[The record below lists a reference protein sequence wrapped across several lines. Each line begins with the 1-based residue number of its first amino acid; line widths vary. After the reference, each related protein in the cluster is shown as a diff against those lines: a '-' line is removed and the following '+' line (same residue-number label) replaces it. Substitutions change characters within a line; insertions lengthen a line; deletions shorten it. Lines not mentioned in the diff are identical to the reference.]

1 MKLTLYESV
10 TLKIVQSLQA
20 GVVPWKK
27 PWHNT
32 ASLPVSLT
40 TGKPYRGINSFL
52 LVLAPFADHRWIT
65 FRKVKERGGSIKHG
79 ERATMVVFWKF
90 WEPPSDSEV
99 QEKRVPV
106 LRYFHVFNVEQCTGL
121 DIPELY
127 KPDPLPEPQRIERAE
142 LLVKSMPSSPTIA
155 EGGNAAWYRPSDD
168 HVQMPPMR
176 SFESAETYYSTLMHE
191 LAHSTGHQSRL
202 NRKEVTG
209 SIRFGSGTYSKEEL
223 VAELASAFCCATVG
237 LDNSLIDNVA
247 SYINCW
253 LKVLKSDPKAVVIA
267 AAQAQKA
274 ADYIRGVTYS

>member
-10 TLKIVQSLQA
+10 TLKIIQSLEN

-27 PWHNT
+27 PWQST

-52 LVLAPFADHRWIT
+52 LGLAPYTDHRWIT
-65 FRKVKERGGSIKHG
+65 FRQVNERGGSIKHG
-79 ERATMVVFWKF
+79 EKATMVVFWKF
-90 WEPPSDSEV
+90 WEPPSDSEEP
-99 QEKRVPV
+99 EKRFPV
-106 LRYFHVFNVEQCTGL
+106 LRYFHVFNVEQTAGL
-121 DIPELY
+121 NAPELY
-127 KPDPLPEPQRIERAE
+127 TPDPLPEPQRIERAE
-142 LLVKSMPSSPTIA
+142 LLIRSMPNPPTIL
-155 EGGNAAWYRPSDD
+155 EGGDVAWYRPSDD
-168 HVQMPPMR
+168 HVQMPALS

-191 LAHSTGHQSRL
+191 LGHSTGHESRL

-209 SIRFGSGTYSKEEL
+209 SIRFGSGAYSKEEL
-223 VAELASAFCCATVG
+223 VAELTSAYCCATVG
-237 LDNSLIDNVA
+237 LDNTLIENAA
-247 SYINCW
+247 SYINGW